1 MQTRFIV
8 RTLVTSTL
16 FLICSAGIL
25 TALASVPGAR
35 YAQNQAAQTREAGYE
50 HENAGHAAY
59 GRKSDGREIEAVNN
73 SHFRQNQD

>member
-8 RTLVTSTL
+8 RTLVTSTI

-25 TALASVPGAR
+25 TALAATPDAQVNQDAR
-35 YAQNQAAQTREAGYE
+35 KQEAL
-50 HENAGHAAY
+50 
-59 GRKSDGREIEAVNN
+59 NN